1 MFEKVFAYSKK
12 HAVELWKKKS
22 VFYYPERSTCL
33 FVVWPAIEHEQGTY
47 SGHSVYCIKVVTDL
61 ETSIDFSGDQK
72 HRLEASD
79 LLMVLDRDFIKYS
92 QA

>member
-1 MFEKVFAYSKK
+1 MKGNRCRWNPSMFEKVFAYSKK

-47 SGHSVYCIKVVTDL
+47 SGHSVLKL
-61 ETSIDFSGDQK
+61 
-72 HRLEASD
+72 
-79 LLMVLDRDFIKYS
+79 S
-92 QA
+92 QI